1 MVHFRTFPGL
11 VVKLVD
17 TQDLG
22 SCIARCEG
30 SSPSGPTIHFL
41 TLPLKIIMFRS
52 GIGFDTHRLVEDRK
66 LILGGIEIPHAYGL
80 LGHSDADVLTHAIM
94 DALLGAIAAGDI
106 GQHFPDTDD
115 KWKGADSVKLLEA
128 VTALLLEK
136 GWRINNVDATVLA
149 ERPKL
154 MPHLPA
160 MREKL
165 ALAMQISTDAVS
177 LKATTVEGLGA
188 IGRREGISA
197 MAVATVVPAS

>member
-1 MVHFRTFPGL
+1 
-11 VVKLVD
+11 
-17 TQDLG
+17 
-22 SCIARCEG
+22 
-30 SSPSGPTIHFL
+30 
-41 TLPLKIIMFRS
+41 MFRS

-66 LILGGIEIPHAYGL
+66 LILGGIEIPHSHGL

-115 KWKGADSVKLLEA
+115 QWKGADSVKLLEA

-165 ALAMQISTDAVS
+165 ALAMQVSTDAVS

>member
-1 MVHFRTFPGL
+1 
-11 VVKLVD
+11 
-17 TQDLG
+17 
-22 SCIARCEG
+22 
-30 SSPSGPTIHFL
+30 
-41 TLPLKIIMFRS
+41 MFRS

-66 LILGGIEIPHAYGL
+66 LILGGIEIPHSHGL

-128 VTALLLEK
+128 VTALLFEK

-165 ALAMQISTDAVS
+165 ARAMQVSTDAVS

>member
-1 MVHFRTFPGL
+1 
-11 VVKLVD
+11 
-17 TQDLG
+17 
-22 SCIARCEG
+22 
-30 SSPSGPTIHFL
+30 
-41 TLPLKIIMFRS
+41 MFRS

-106 GQHFPDTDD
+106 GQHFPDTDEQ
-115 KWKGADSVKLLEA
+115 WKGADSVKLLEA

-165 ALAMQISTDAVS
+165 ALAMQVSTDAVS

>member
-1 MVHFRTFPGL
+1 
-11 VVKLVD
+11 
-17 TQDLG
+17 
-22 SCIARCEG
+22 
-30 SSPSGPTIHFL
+30 
-41 TLPLKIIMFRS
+41 MFRS

-165 ALAMQISTDAVS
+165 ALAMQVSADAVS